1 MDETPAGLM
10 EAALEAARRAGDR
23 ALKFFGRS
31 VPVDLKADGTP
42 VTEADREAERVAREW
57 IESRFPAN
65 GILGEEHGAVRPEA
79 PRRWLVDPI
88 DGTKS
93 FIRGVPLWGSLV
105 AVVEADRVLAGAAFY
120 PALGERLTAAPGAG
134 SWWNGVRCSVSGV
147 ADLGRAT
154 VLTSDERFEGRPAWR
169 DGWLRL
175 AASVALSRS
184 WGDCYGYLLVATGRA
199 DVMVDTVL
207 SPWDAAPLVSI
218 IEEAGGVFTDWD
230 GHRSF
235 GGGSG
240 AIATN
245 RALAAVARRAL
256 GCAEDHGDRG

>member
-1 MDETPAGLM
+1 M
-10 EAALEAARRAGDR
+10 EAALEAARRAGDL
-23 ALKFFGRS
+23 ALRFFGRNL
-31 VPVDLKADGTP
+31 PVDRKPDGTP

-57 IESRFPAN
+57 IESRFPAD
-65 GILGEEHGAVRPEA
+65 GILGEEHGAIRQEA
-79 PRRWLVDPI
+79 PRRWLLDPI

-105 AVVEADRVLAGAAFY
+105 AVVEADRVLAGAAYY
-120 PALGERLTAAPGAG
+120 PALGERLTAAPGRG
-134 SWWNGVRCSVSGV
+134 CWWNGVRCGVSDV

-154 VLTSDERFEGRPAWR
+154 VLASDERFEARPAWR

-175 AASVALSRS
+175 AATAAVSRT

-199 DVMVDTVL
+199 EVMVDTVL
-207 SPWDAAPLVSI
+207 SPWDAAPLVPI
-218 IEEAGGVFTDWD
+218 IEEAGGVLTDWD
-230 GHRSF
+230 GNRGF

-245 RALAAVARRAL
+245 SRLAAEARRAL
-256 GCAEDHGDRG
+256 GCAERDGHRG